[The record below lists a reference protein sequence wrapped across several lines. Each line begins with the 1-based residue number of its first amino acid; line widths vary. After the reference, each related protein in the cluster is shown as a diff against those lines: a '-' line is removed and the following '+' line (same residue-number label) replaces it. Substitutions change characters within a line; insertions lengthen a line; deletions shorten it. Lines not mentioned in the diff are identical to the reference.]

1 MLPVII
7 VLSLLS
13 LLVAT
18 DADPTGTPVP
28 PRTDP
33 PLRPTGKATRAQL
46 PEQDQIAA

>member
-1 MLPVII
+1 MLPVLI

-18 DADPTGTPVP
+18 DAEPTGTPVP

-33 PLRPTGKATRAQL
+33 PLHPARKAPRAQM
-46 PEQDQIAA
+46 PDQDQIAA